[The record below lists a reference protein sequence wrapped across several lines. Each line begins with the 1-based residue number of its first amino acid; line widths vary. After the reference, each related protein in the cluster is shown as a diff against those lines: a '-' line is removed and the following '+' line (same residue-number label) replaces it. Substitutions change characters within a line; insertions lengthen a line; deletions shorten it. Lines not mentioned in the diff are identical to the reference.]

1 MPTSLL
7 EEHVRSAIDSRPVDT
22 SVGQRGLLERLNP
35 ANLRDRSLRWVLV
48 GPALVGIFAVSIYP
62 LLYSLYMSFHA
73 YNIIT
78 PPRWVGLSNYERIL
92 TDDRFLHSVQV
103 SFIFMITTFLIEL
116 FIGFG
121 LALLIN
127 RDIQGKTVIRS
138 IILMPLM
145 LTPVVVG
152 TNWRVMFNYDFGIV
166 NYIVTQLG
174 FAPVN
179 WVNDA
184 TFALPAL
191 VTLEVWRVV
200 PFEMLVF
207 SAGLAALPEEPF
219 EAAEIDGASAWQR
232 LIYLTIPMLRPLFLV
247 VAMFRSYEL
256 LRVFDIV
263 YTLTGGGPGRATET
277 ISFGIFNRLFEGWQ
291 VGYASATSYVLFLIS
306 MAVVLL
312 IVKFVGLHGF
322 ETDE

>member
-1 MPTSLL
+1 MHPARDGTSAGLSL
-7 EEHVRSAIDSRPVDT
+7 SQP
-22 SVGQRGLLERLNP
+22 GLLERLNP
-35 ANLRDRSLRWVLV
+35 ANLRDRALRWVLV
-48 GPALVGIFAVSIYP
+48 APAIFGVFAVALYP
-62 LLYSLYMSFHA
+62 LAYSLYMSFHA

-78 PPRWVGLSNYERIL
+78 PPRFIGLRNYERIL
-92 TDDRFLHSVQV
+92 TDDRFLDSIQI
-103 SFIFMITTFLIEL
+103 SFTFMIATFLVEL

-127 RDIQGKTVIRS
+127 RDIQGKTIIRS

-152 TNWRVMFNYDFGIV
+152 TNWRVMFNYDFGII

-174 FAPVN
+174 FQRVN

-184 TFALPAL
+184 FFALPAL

-207 SAGLAALPEEPF
+207 SAGLAALPDEPF

-232 LIYLTIPMLRPLFLV
+232 LTLLTIPMLRPLFLV

-277 ISFGIFNRLFEGWQ
+277 MSFGIFNRLFEGWQ
-291 VGYASATSYVLFLIS
+291 VGYASATSYIMFLIS
-306 MAVVLL
+306 MVVVLI